1 MPMWHSFIQRQVP
14 DAFKTQKEVDEG
26 LGGRKVI
33 YNESAQKAPR
43 ARSGAV
49 CGQFTGLKED
59 ND

>member
-1 MPMWHSFIQRQVP
+1 MHSKPR
-14 DAFKTQKEVDEG
+14 KKEVDEG

-49 CGQFTGLKED
+49 CGQFTGLEED